1 MRDEYTFV
9 GFWGIVDL
17 SAKRPNGDKRKRCVK
32 CVLENES
39 DYGRFGGLG
48 VCGRVETRCF
58 WDFLGLE
65 LSNCE
70 CEVTLTLTL

>member
-17 SAKRPNGDKRKRCVK
+17 SAKRPNGDKRKGCVK

-39 DYGRFGGLG
+39 DYGRFWGLG
-48 VCGRVETRCF
+48 VCAVE
-58 WDFLGLE
+58 
-65 LSNCE
+65 
-70 CEVTLTLTL
+70 

>member
-32 CVLENES
+32 CVLEKWIRLWE
-39 DYGRFGGLG
+39 GGLG
-48 VCGRVETRCF
+48 AWACAVG
-58 WDFLGLE
+58 
-65 LSNCE
+65 
-70 CEVTLTLTL
+70 

>member
-1 MRDEYTFV
+1 MR
-9 GFWGIVDL
+9 
-17 SAKRPNGDKRKRCVK
+17 NGQTETRERDVSSVYLKM
-32 CVLENES
+32 NQIM
-39 DYGRFGGLG
+39 GGFGGLG